1 MEIKIKNAVKYYEGR
16 EVLNIP
22 DLEIKNGIIYAV
34 IGLNG
39 SGKSTLL
46 QCIAGTEKL
55 SEGHI
60 EYEKHLTFGDCKLN
74 ISFMAQKPYL
84 FNGTVKNNI
93 LIGLKYRKLSK
104 TEIENR
110 FEKYRYYFDMEYLL
124 DKNAKKISGGESA
137 KTALLRTSILEGTLI
152 LLDEATSSMDIESTI
167 NAEELIKGMRREETT
182 VILVTHDLYQARRMA
197 DYVIFMDQGKII
209 EKGLTEN
216 VFNNPQHALV
226 KKMLA
231 I

>member
-1 MEIKIKNAVKYYEGR
+1 MEIKIVNAVKSYEGR

-22 DLEIKNGIIYAV
+22 ELEIKNGLIYAV

-46 QCIAGTEKL
+46 QCIAGIEKL
-55 SEGHI
+55 SGGRI
-60 EYEKHLTFGDCKLN
+60 EYKENLSYQDCKLD
-74 ISFMAQKPYL
+74 ISYMNQKPYL
-84 FNGTVKNNI
+84 FNETVKKNI

-110 FEKYRYYFDMEYLL
+110 FEKYRYYFNMEYLL
-124 DKNAKKISGGESA
+124 DKNSKKLSGGEFA
-137 KTALLRTSILEGTLI
+137 KTALLRTAVLEGNLI
-152 LLDEATSSMDIESTI
+152 LLDEVTASMDIESTI
-167 NAEELIKGMRREETT
+167 KAEKLIKDMKKEENTI
-182 VILVTHDLYQARRMA
+182 ILVTHDLYQARRIA

-209 EKGLTEN
+209 EKGFKEE
-216 VFNNPQHALV
+216 VFNNPQHAYV
-226 KKMLA
+226 KNMLT